1 MVFASALM
9 VEAVRQRVIGIVRT
23 ADAETAV
30 RMADALIRGGL
41 RSVEISLTNPG
52 GLAAIGATA
61 AAHPEAIVGAGSVL
75 DGPSAVDAIRAGARF
90 LVTPVTSRSTIAAAA
105 RYGVPVISGAATPTE
120 MFKAMRAGAA
130 AVKLF
135 PARGIAPQWVADVRA
150 ALPQLPIVPTGG
162 VEPDAAISWLRAGAM
177 AVAMGTALSRLLEDD
192 PTALSRLLQ
201 EVAAIDGEAGR

>member
-9 VEAVRQRVIGIVRT
+9 AEAVRQRVIGIVRT
-23 ADAETAV
+23 VDAETAAG
-30 RMADALIRGGL
+30 MADALIRGGL

-75 DGPSAVDAIRAGARF
+75 DGPSAVAAIRAGARF

-120 MFKAMRAGAA
+120 MLKAMRAGAA

-135 PARGIAPQWVADVRA
+135 PARGVAPEWVADVRA
-150 ALPQLPIVPTGG
+150 ALPALPIVPTGG
-162 VEPDAAISWLRAGAM
+162 VEPETAVGWLRAGAV
-177 AVAMGTALSRLLEDD
+177 AVAMGTALSRLIEAD
-192 PTALSRLLQ
+192 PAALARLLQ
-201 EVAAIDGEAGR
+201 EVAAVAGG